1 MMIADTDHSLVN
13 RILCD
18 LRLHVANRYGLIPE
32 ERFCPVWVTDF
43 PLFELKDGVPSS
55 QHHPFTMPDRT
66 DFDPENMDELLSLNS
81 RAYDLVMNGEELG
94 GGSIRIHDMNVQKKI
109 FTALGLSP
117 EEAEAKFGFFLRA
130 LEYGAPPHAG
140 LALGMDRVISMILN
154 TSSIRDVIAF
164 PKNRR
169 AFCPL
174 TRAPNLA
181 DRAQLDELGLMEGLK
196 GIKASIYE
204 GGLDGDDDTGGYAPK
219 REKISIEE
227 VKHVAKL
234 ARLSLTG
241 EETEKYR
248 ADLNSILDYVA
259 ALENLDTT
267 DVAPMSHVLE
277 MKNVWRND
285 KPVERENPQEL
296 LKNAPE
302 REEAYYRVP
311 KILEGN

>member
-1 MMIADTDHSLVN
+1 
-13 RILCD
+13 
-18 LRLHVANRYGLIPE
+18 
-32 ERFCPVWVTDF
+32 
-43 PLFELKDGVPSS
+43 
-55 QHHPFTMPDRT
+55 
-66 DFDPENMDELLSLNS
+66 
-81 RAYDLVMNGEELG
+81 
-94 GGSIRIHDMNVQKKI
+94 
-109 FTALGLSP
+109 
-117 EEAEAKFGFFLRA
+117 
-130 LEYGAPPHAG
+130 
-140 LALGMDRVISMILN
+140 
-154 TSSIRDVIAF
+154 
-164 PKNRR
+164 
-169 AFCPL
+169 
-174 TRAPNLA
+174 
-181 DRAQLDELGLMEGLK
+181 MEGLK

-204 GGLDGDDDTGGYAPK
+204 GVLDGDDDTGGYAPK